1 MIVTYPINT
10 PAMSDA
16 IDMAMRMAKAQGY
29 KSSILLNIQSVGVNS
44 WEVKLQ
50 VLK

>member
-1 MIVTYPINT
+1 MP
-10 PAMSDA
+10 DA

-29 KSSILLNIQSVGVNS
+29 KSATLLNIQSVGTNQ

>member
-1 MIVTYPINT
+1 
-10 PAMSDA
+10 MSDA
-16 IDMAMRMAKAQGY
+16 IDMAMRMAKAHGY
-29 KSSILLNIQSVGVNS
+29 KTATLLNIRSVGVNT